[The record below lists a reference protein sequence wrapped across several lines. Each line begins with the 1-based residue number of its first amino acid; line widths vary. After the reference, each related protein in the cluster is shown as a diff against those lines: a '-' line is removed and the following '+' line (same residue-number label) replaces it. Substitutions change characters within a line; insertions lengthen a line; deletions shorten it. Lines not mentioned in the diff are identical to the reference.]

1 MEKMKEFNVGDEVV
15 FRNIFSLISGRI
27 YSFRENKEGKISG
40 CLIKTIDSALTVVTY
55 DNSVSDLIK
64 RVEEYDL
71 LESDSKMKNFN
82 VGDQVIFRC
91 VFSLFTGRIS
101 ECHRR
106 GNDKI
111 SWYSIKTLDSKF
123 NTFTYQVRAG
133 DALITVRGLDDLV
146 QE

>member
-1 MEKMKEFNVGDEVV
+1 MKKFNIGDEVV

-27 YSFRENKEGKISG
+27 YSFSENKDGEISG

-55 DNSVSDLIK
+55 HNSVSDLIK

-106 GNDKI
+106 GSDKI

-123 NTFTYQVRAG
+123 NTVTYQVRAS
-133 DALITVRGLDDLV
+133 DVLITVRGLDDLV